1 MVTPEAILK
10 NLIIKAL
17 DYAAEVPYEDFLR
30 AYIKALN
37 KSVTADGLLSLNRH
51 IFTTPDQQFYYDI
64 STFLMEGWDKNCN
77 LYIDIYISFFKKQ
90 YLSTYNEAIQVPEKD
105 LLKYLDKCVEE
116 VKDQHALYSKSV
128 FKYLVFLYQYKDNS
142 VLRDYLESFYQ
153 DSEKDFISDRDHNR
167 KFIGL
172 FFTDEVYKKYI
183 NQCRKLLAG
192 FYGIKESKLS
202 TTIYKEIIKGIE
214 SEGTNFSK
222 GPYYSFI
229 QTLIANNSGSSMW
242 YDFSLTEYNKAD
254 CFKKLKYYPN
264 IDLIIESYYQSALL
278 MCFSKVKDYTDQ
290 RKIEDSDWAFRNFIE
305 YIIGDTE
312 TKEFKKGLTEYE
324 PSTWAKWIVEENDC
338 REICDMAGYDVVY
351 HIFNYTLKELYEEK
365 IKAFFAKE
373 KPVQGTDGQ
382 KKLEKLN
389 ADLEQLRKERDFLI
403 SENHQLNTKLNKKTS
418 DLKRFVEN
426 YYLYIGNVELEY
438 QEYIKNDPY
447 YDPAEAKYQEEQEHI
462 YIDEMEQLQNRLKDC
477 ENLIKN
483 LLPAEAEPESEPVA
497 EVDIA
502 KLYEYRFLF
511 IGDLTISGYNDLKFR
526 FPKSV
531 FMENATTNISN
542 IKVDYIVLMT
552 KAMGHSMYYKLQST
566 AALNNVPRI
575 FYNGKNFESLLN
587 VMYHQIFE

>member
-1 MVTPEAILK
+1 MV
-10 NLIIKAL
+10 
-17 DYAAEVPYEDFLR
+17 LR
-30 AYIKALN
+30 AYLG
-37 KSVTADGLLSLNRH
+37 T
-51 IFTTPDQQFYYDI
+51 
-64 STFLMEGWDKNCN
+64 
-77 LYIDIYISFFKKQ
+77 
-90 YLSTYNEAIQVPEKD
+90 
-105 LLKYLDKCVEE
+105 
-116 VKDQHALYSKSV
+116 
-128 FKYLVFLYQYKDNS
+128 
-142 VLRDYLESFYQ
+142 FYQ
-153 DSEKDFISDRDHNR
+153 DSEDGVISDRDHNR

-192 FYGIKESKLS
+192 FYGVKESKLNA
-202 TTIYKEIIKGIE
+202 TIYKEIVKGIE
-214 SEGTNFSK
+214 SEGTHFSK

-229 QTLIANNSGSSMW
+229 QTLTANNNGSSMW
-242 YDFSLTEYNKAD
+242 YDFSLIDYSKAD
-254 CFKKLKYYPN
+254 CFKKFKYYPN
-264 IDLIIESYYQSALL
+264 IDLIIESYYQSVLL
-278 MCFSKVKDYTDQ
+278 MCFSEVKDYADQ
-290 RKIEDSDWAFRNFIE
+290 RKIEDSDCAFRNYIE
-305 YIIGDTE
+305 YIIGNTE
-312 TKEFKKGLTEYE
+312 TKEFKKGLTDYE
-324 PSTWAKWIVEENDC
+324 PSTWAKWIVKKRDC
-338 REICDMAGYDVVY
+338 REICDMASYDVVY
-351 HIFNYTLKELYEEK
+351 HIFNYTLKKLYEEK
-365 IKAFFAKE
+365 LKTFFVKE

-382 KKLEKLN
+382 KKLDRLN

-447 YDPAEAKYQEEQEHI
+447 YDPAEVKYQEEQEDI
-462 YIDEMEQLQNRLKDC
+462 YIDEMEQLQNRLRDC

-483 LLPAEAEPESEPVA
+483 LLPAEVEPEPEPVA

-502 KLYEYRFLF
+502 RLYEYRFLF
-511 IGDLTISGYNDLKFR
+511 IGDLTISGYSDLKFR

-542 IKVDYIVLMT
+542 IKVDYIVLIT

-587 VMYHQIFE
+587 LMYHQIFE